1 MALTNEK
8 PVFVET
14 DPNAIAQEMKVYFE
28 GLLNKKIEP
37 AQIEQLLINGWAY
50 RESII
55 RNQINSAAV
64 QNLVRFAS
72 APVLDYLAEL
82 VGVTRIA
89 AVPAAC
95 TISMSFVGNTV
106 SQVIPEGTRIA
117 STDGKVFFRT
127 IEAITVGALVSSAS
141 VTAVCE
147 TEGVAGNGYAAGDI
161 SIIQD
166 PQAYLVSAVNT
177 DTTTG
182 GAPEETDEQLRE
194 RIRLAPYQFSTAG
207 SVGAYKFWALTAH
220 PSIID
225 VGVPKI
231 PTVPGTVN
239 VYPLIDSGA
248 ITPPE
253 ILEAVEDILTAEKIR
268 PTTDTVVV
276 SSPTRLDYSLT
287 IQLILFT
294 DAPQAE
300 TVQVVTDN
308 ANEFVFEKRRKL
320 GRDITETQLKNS
332 LMQGVESAVYK
343 INLPGFS
350 DIIVG
355 DNEFPFCTSI
365 NVTVTSTT
373 NG

>member
-1 MALTNEK
+1 MALTK
-8 PVFVET
+8 PVFVDT
-14 DPNAIAQEMKVYFE
+14 DPNAIAQEMKLYFE
-28 GLLNKKIEP
+28 ALLEKKIEP

-64 QNLVRFAS
+64 QNLVSFAA
-72 APVLDYLAEL
+72 APVLDYLGEL
-82 VGVTRIA
+82 VGVTRIP

-95 TISMSFVGNTV
+95 TLSLSFVGNTI

-117 STDGKVFFRT
+117 STDAKVFFRT
-127 IEAITVGALVSSAS
+127 TEAITVPANQSSAS
-141 VTAVCE
+141 VTALCE
-147 TEGVAGNGYAAGDI
+147 VEGVDGNGYNPGEI
-161 SIIQD
+161 SVIQD
-166 PQAYLVSAVNT
+166 PQPYLVSAVNT

-194 RIRLAPYQFSTAG
+194 RIKLAPYQFSTAG

-220 PSIID
+220 PTIID
-225 VGVPKI
+225 VGVPK
-231 PTVPGTVN
+231 VPAIAGTVN
-239 VYPLIDSGA
+239 VYPLIDSGEV
-248 ITPPE
+248 TPPE
-253 ILEAVEDILTAEKIR
+253 ILTAVEDILTAEKIR

-276 SSPTRLDYSLT
+276 ESPTKMDYSLT

-294 DAPQAE
+294 DAPQVE
-300 TVQVVTDN
+300 TVQIVTDN

-320 GRDITETQLKNS
+320 GRDITETQLKNA
-332 LMQGVESAVYK
+332 LMAGVESAVYK

-350 DIIVG
+350 DIIVP
-355 DNEFPFCTSI
+355 DNAFPFCTGIS
-365 NVTVTSTT
+365 VTVTSTT